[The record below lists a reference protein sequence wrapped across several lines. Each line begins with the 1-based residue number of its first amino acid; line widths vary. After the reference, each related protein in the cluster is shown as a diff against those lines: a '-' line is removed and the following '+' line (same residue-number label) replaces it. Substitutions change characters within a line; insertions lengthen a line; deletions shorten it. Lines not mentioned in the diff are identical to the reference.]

1 MKKLAFALA
10 IVAAGAL
17 GASPAFAW
25 HHHPRV
31 AIGVG
36 LGFGPYWGWP
46 GYYYPPA
53 YYPPAVIVTQPA
65 APTQY
70 VERAEQPQAG
80 YWYYCESSRGYYP
93 YVKDCPGAGRP
104 CRPRRH
110 PRNEKITASRQRG
123 AHRRLRDATALRT

>member
-1 MKKLAFALA
+1 MKKLVFALA

-17 GASPAFAW
+17 GASPALAW

-46 GYYYPPA
+46 GPYYYPPA
-53 YYPPAVIVTQPA
+53 YYPPAVVVAQPA

-70 VERAEQPQAG
+70 VERTEPQAG
-80 YWYYCESSRGYYP
+80 YWYYCETSRGYYP
-93 YVKDCPGAGRP
+93 YVKDCPSGWKAVP
-104 CRPRRH
+104 PA
-110 PRNEKITASRQRG
+110 PPPAQ
-123 AHRRLRDATALRT
+123 

>member
-1 MKKLAFALA
+1 MKKLAFAVA

-25 HHHPRV
+25 HHHSHV

-46 GYYYPPA
+46 GPYYYPPA
-53 YYPPAVIVTQPA
+53 YYPPAVIVAQPA

-70 VERAEQPQAG
+70 VERAEQPQSG
-80 YWYYCESSRGYYP
+80 YWYYCETSRGYYP
-93 YVKDCPGAGRP
+93 YVKDCPSGWKAVP
-104 CRPRRH
+104 PA
-110 PRNEKITASRQRG
+110 PPPAQ
-123 AHRRLRDATALRT
+123 